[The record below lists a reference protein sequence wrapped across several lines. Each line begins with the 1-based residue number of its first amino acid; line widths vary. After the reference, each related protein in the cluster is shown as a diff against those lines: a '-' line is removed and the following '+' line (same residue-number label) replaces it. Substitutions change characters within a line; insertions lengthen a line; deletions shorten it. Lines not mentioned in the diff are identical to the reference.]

1 MKHPLL
7 ITPALLLCTALLA
20 AQAQTA
26 QTTPITLSSA
36 LASALAAGS
45 TVQDAQVGITSAAN
59 TLRAVQADPSTLAT
73 ALLAA
78 EQASALARAQLTAA
92 KLTATQN
99 ATVAFIALYQSQELI
114 TLNQLQ
120 TVIDSKNL
128 QVAQVKLSTRSG
140 TALDVQNAQNTLY
153 SSRQN
158 LTAAQSQLLVNRQKL
173 ANVIARPGQY
183 LVVTP
188 PAVPAAPQN
197 TALSSGYAALVKDQQ
212 AVDTAALA
220 VKLAVKLADNEF
232 TARVTLEQA
241 RTALSNAQS
250 TLASDQ
256 KTLLTTLTTAQSTA
270 EASQASYRA
279 ALQGEANA
287 LAAYTQDTVRLRSGT
302 ISGVALLQSQLV
314 LAKAQYAR
322 VQALVSAWQALAAL
336 GTASGRD
343 VTGFVQE

>member
-36 LASALAAGS
+36 VASALAAGS

-220 VKLAVKLADNEF
+220 VKLADNEF

>member
-7 ITPALLLCTALLA
+7 ITPALLLCTTLLA

-36 LASALAAGS
+36 VASALAAGS

-197 TALSSGYAALVKDQQ
+197 TALSSGYAALLKDQQ
-212 AVDTAALA
+212 AVDTAA
-220 VKLAVKLADNEF
+220 LAVKLADNEF

>member
-36 LASALAAGS
+36 VASALAAGS

-197 TALSSGYAALVKDQQ
+197 TALSSGYAALLKDQQ
-212 AVDTAALA
+212 AVDTAA
-220 VKLAVKLADNEF
+220 LAVKLADNEF

>member
-220 VKLAVKLADNEF
+220 VKLADNEF

>member
-1 MKHPLL
+1 M
-7 ITPALLLCTALLA
+7 
-20 AQAQTA
+20 
-26 QTTPITLSSA
+26 
-36 LASALAAGS
+36 
-45 TVQDAQVGITSAAN
+45 
-59 TLRAVQADPSTLAT
+59 
-73 ALLAA
+73 
-78 EQASALARAQLTAA
+78 
-92 KLTATQN
+92 
-99 ATVAFIALYQSQELI
+99 
-114 TLNQLQ
+114 
-120 TVIDSKNL
+120 
-128 QVAQVKLSTRSG
+128 
-140 TALDVQNAQNTLY
+140 
-153 SSRQN
+153 
-158 LTAAQSQLLVNRQKL
+158 
-173 ANVIARPGQY
+173 
-183 LVVTP
+183 
-188 PAVPAAPQN
+188 
-197 TALSSGYAALVKDQQ
+197 
-212 AVDTAALA
+212 DTAALA

>member
-7 ITPALLLCTALLA
+7 ITPALLLCTTLLA

-36 LASALAAGS
+36 VASALAAGS

-197 TALSSGYAALVKDQQ
+197 TALSSGYAALLKDQQ
-212 AVDTAALA
+212 AVDTAA
-220 VKLAVKLADNEF
+220 LAVKLADNEF

-250 TLASDQ
+250 ILASDQ

>member
-7 ITPALLLCTALLA
+7 ITPALLLCTTLLA

-36 LASALAAGS
+36 VASALAAGS

-197 TALSSGYAALVKDQQ
+197 TALSSGYAALLKDQQ
-212 AVDTAALA
+212 AVDTAA
-220 VKLAVKLADNEF
+220 LAVKLADNEF

-270 EASQASYRA
+270 EASRASYRA